1 MAGWDDVPHLDAAAK
16 KDMLR
21 SMPPHQRDARSKGI
35 PSLGAGAIYPIPEED
50 IAVKPFLIPAHWP
63 RAYGL
68 DVGWN
73 CTAAIWGARDPESG
87 VRYLINE
94 HVGGHSPPT
103 IHAAAIKARGEWIPG
118 AIDPASR
125 GRTQDDG
132 NQLLKNYRDLGLIL
146 TEADNAVE
154 SGIHLVFELLSTG
167 QLKVFTTL
175 RHWWGEYRLYR
186 RDDKGRIVKK
196 NDHCFHGD
204 TIVFTSAGRQK
215 ISDLVGQVG
224 EVKTIGGGYVP
235 FYNCRM
241 TQADADV
248 VRIDFSDG
256 SHVVCTPDHQ
266 FLVQGT
272 WVMAANLCGKD
283 IDCAG
288 GLFLWKLLPLLKP
301 LKSLMAAVITSAES
315 ITSAMAN
322 ACTGW
327 FGSITTEKSPTGIT
341 STTLMKTELIIRL
354 KIWSLRPLAITLVS
368 TAKVCLSR
376 LARALWMLPQNG
388 TAAKLVGAGTS
399 GTMNLPRPSF
409 TKRLQVSASRAAQ
422 GLLAQSINCIARTL
436 VKRAPGL
443 SLGLTMKYDNVA
455 SAALNLLSI
464 ATLKKRRAQDHARL
478 RCVSVRPAGRA
489 DVYCMTVPDTGAF
502 VLGNTAIVHNC
513 QDAARYLCVTGFE
526 IAKTKPQADFAA
538 RRARDWRE

>member
-132 NQLLKNYRDLGLIL
+132 KQLLKNYRDLGLII

-154 SGIHLVFELLSTG
+154 AGIHLVFELLSTG

-204 TIVFTSAGRQK
+204 TIVLTRMGPQK
-215 ISDLVGQVG
+215 IADLVGRVG
-224 EVKTIGGGYVP
+224 EVKTIGGGYSP

-241 TQADADV
+241 TQAGADV
-248 VRIDFSDG
+248 VRVDFSDG

-266 FLVQGT
+266 FLVNGE
-272 WVMAANLCGKD
+272 WVMAANLCGKHV
-283 IDCAG
+283 DCAG
-288 GLFLWKLLPLLKP
+288 GLYLWTLLPLVKP
-301 LKSLMAAVITSAES
+301 LKNLMAAVITCAES

-327 FGSITTEKSPTGIT
+327 FGSITTGKSPTVIT
-341 STTLMKTELIIRL
+341 STMLMKTELITGL
-354 KIWSLRPLAITLVS
+354 KIWSLRPLAITLAS
-368 TAKVCLSR
+368 TAKALLSR
-376 LARALWMLPQNG
+376 SVRARWMPQLSG
-388 TAAKLVGAGTS
+388 MEATQEGAGTS
-399 GTMNLPRPSF
+399 STMSPRNTSCTRKSPVN
-409 TKRLQVSASRAAQ
+409 VSHAAQ
-422 GLLAQSINCIARTL
+422 GLLGQSIKCFALTL

-443 SLGLTMKYDNVA
+443 SLVLTMKYD
-455 SAALNLLSI
+455 SAATALLNLLSI
-464 ATLKKRRAQDHARL
+464 ATLKKRHAPDLARL

-489 DVYCMTVPDTGAF
+489 DVYCMTVPATGAF